1 MRTKEGN
8 SRMFGFVGFRTDKA
22 AQLAVRHFNGTYIDT
37 ALISVELA
45 KSFKDETLA
54 RPWSA
59 HSEGSSAFER
69 RQQQTTAKSKGT
81 KGGHQFNVIDIKKQN
96 QTVTEAIPKKKK
108 QVKLLYESTL
118 NNPKFQEFAQVMA
131 PRHQSK
137 TWANDDLPG
146 TQNDTT
152 IAPSLKTT
160 KVKAQVHA
168 VPNKKPGGAGMV
180 VTKTHVTFAD
190 SDDEYEDMPSKPTE
204 KATPASAAPKKEQSD
219 GESDEKNEGEDAP
232 TEAPEPA
239 MSDLEWVRSRMRNTD
254 LTDVDLDAE
263 AVAETTGDNP
273 HSDSASSS
281 DEEPIVDAAIDEVV
295 SDTKMAKPTMPA
307 PETPPTF
314 DNPGKVDTKAADY
327 DPQEIIM
334 ETGRLFL
341 RNLPYTCTEEDLR
354 KRFEKF
360 GPLAEV
366 HMPIERDTKQP
377 KGYAYILFVLPEHAW
392 EAFRAMDTKFFQ
404 GRLLHVLPAKE
415 KFTPKE
421 FNALNPT
428 LGEPLT
434 SVKKQRELKKK
445 ATSKLDFNW
454 NSLYMSQDAVLDSIA
469 ERLEVTKDEIL
480 DPSASN
486 MAVRMALAETHIL
499 NETKAYLE
507 EHGLVLDSLAKKE
520 RSETVILV
528 KNIPHSTTEEELRDI
543 FGKHGNLGRILL
555 PPART
560 IAVVEFLEASEARS
574 AFRFLAYRRFKDSVI
589 YLEKAPVGLFKDKYN
604 AKVHKKQ
611 KAASATAASATDS
624 SRLDSSATTKSKG
637 VDATATE
644 ASDIQG
650 SADSNASD
658 PVQGVTLFIKN
669 LSFLT
674 QDADFQE
681 LCGSIPGLRSAV
693 IRMKPDPKHPG
704 SQLSM
709 GFGFAEYQTPQLAQ
723 RAIQALQGRVLD
735 GHALEVKL
743 TNHVTGD
750 QSSSRRAKRAAA
762 ESATQGQGST
772 KLVIRNVAFEAT
784 KKELRELLSNYGQLK
799 SIRLPSK
806 MDGSHRGFAFAEFL
820 TLQEAKRVKD
830 TLNHTHLYGRH
841 LVIEFA
847 EKDTTDLEELRARS
861 TKDYRAAVEDKRHSK
876 RIKLNDEE

>member
-1 MRTKEGN
+1 TRIIVKNVPKYLTDDRFRQHFAAKEDVTDAKLMRTKEGN

-160 KVKAQVHA
+160 K
-168 VPNKKPGGAGMV
+168 KPGGAGMV

-239 MSDLEWVRSRMRNTD
+239 MSDLEWMRSRM
-254 LTDVDLDAE
+254 
-263 AVAETTGDNP
+263 
-273 HSDSASSS
+273 H
-281 DEEPIVDAAIDEVV
+281 
-295 SDTKMAKPTMPA
+295 
-307 PETPPTF
+307 
-314 DNPGKVDTKAADY
+314 TKAADY

-434 SVKKQRELKKK
+434 
-445 ATSKLDFNW
+445 
-454 NSLYMSQDAVLDSIA
+454 LYMSQDAVLDSIA

-624 SRLDSSATTKSKG
+624 SRLD
-637 VDATATE
+637 
-644 ASDIQG
+644 
-650 SADSNASD
+650 SD